1 MVGMTAMPEVVLARE
16 LNIAY
21 ATIAVIA
28 NYAAGLT
35 TGVLTMEAMMETT
48 ETAMQQVHRVLEAT
62 IPLL

>member
-21 ATIAVIA
+21 ATIAVIV

>member
-21 ATIAVIA
+21 ATVAVIA